1 MKNKKLIFIQL
12 NELNFEFLDPYLD
25 TLKLKSFKKLIN
37 DGFVETSSENK
48 FISAFLFARTLATP

>member
-48 FISAFLFARTLATP
+48 YSSFPGYT